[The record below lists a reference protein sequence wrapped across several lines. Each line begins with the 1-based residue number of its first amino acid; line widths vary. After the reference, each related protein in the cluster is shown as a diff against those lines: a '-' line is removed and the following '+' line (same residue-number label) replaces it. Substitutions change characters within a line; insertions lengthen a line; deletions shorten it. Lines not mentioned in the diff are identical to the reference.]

1 MKRNMTEKHLEE
13 VVKALPDE
21 MEDAELCALTLTI
34 YSIYRDSPAEIA
46 ALMIDNIYTFAA
58 SQGMDSSKVSASL
71 RATAD
76 VYDKQQAK
84 H

>member
-1 MKRNMTEKHLEE
+1 MNRNMTEEHLEK
-13 VVKALPDE
+13 VVEALPDE

-34 YSIYRDSPAEIA
+34 YSIYRDNPAEIA
-46 ALMIDNIYTFAA
+46 TLMIDNIYTFAA
-58 SQGMDSSKVSASL
+58 SKGMDSSRVSAGL
-71 RATAD
+71 RAAAD

>member
-1 MKRNMTEKHLEE
+1 MNLNMTEEHLEK

-34 YSIYRDSPAEIA
+34 YSIYRDNPAEIVTQ
-46 ALMIDNIYTFAA
+46 LVDNIYTFAA
-58 SQGMDSSKVSASL
+58 SQGMDSSRVSAGL